1 MNGLKSE
8 EKKLTHLDE
17 NGMPTMVDVS
27 FKTESVRIATAAASV
42 YMSQNAFELAITGEG
57 KKGDVFSTAKI
68 AGIMAAKKTSELI
81 PLCHPLNIE
90 NCDIIFEPVKS
101 QNCINIK
108 SIVKI
113 SGKTGVE
120 MESLTAVS
128 VAALTIYDMLKAVDK
143 SIRITDIYLLRKEGG
158 KSGIYECAKK

>member
-8 EKKLTHLDE
+8 EKKLSHLDE

-27 FKTESVRIATAAASV
+27 SKTESVRIATAAASV
-42 YMSQNAFELAITGEG
+42 YMSQDAFELAITGEG

-90 NCDIIFEPVKS
+90 NCDIVFEPVKS
-101 QNCINIK
+101 KNCINIK

-158 KSGIYECAKK
+158 KSGIYEYTKK